1 MSANTNV
8 DRNGVAMTGMTRTF
22 VANGRVAVEMTTGQ
36 LATIYAALAV
46 ASLDRV
52 LPDDVR
58 AEYSALARVLG
69 EAPIVGL
76 TD

>member
-1 MSANTNV
+1 MSANVNL
-8 DRNGVAMTGMTRTF
+8 DRNGNEMSPMTRTF
-22 VANGRVAVEMTTGQ
+22 VGDGRVAVEMDTEQ

-46 ASLDRV
+46 ASLDQV
-52 LPDDVR
+52 LSYEVR